1 MISARI
7 YSRLTERLLGAFLF
21 GALAVGSSVRAHED
35 ILLRIGELDQA
46 IEHDETSPALLVSRA
61 ALYLA
66 HKDWNRSLADYRAA
80 IAVDPDLAA
89 AHLGMAQCYLGKG
102 KVELGLAEVGTY
114 LKVSGDDH
122 QGLLTRA
129 RLRVAQGQ
137 LSAASADY
145 RSALAELPGKE
156 HCVEIYFEWASHLS
170 ARGTERYADALQVLD
185 GAAESLGQNVALQE
199 LAIRIEISSGNPEG
213 ALTRIDSL
221 LDGSLKGSP
230 GWILRRAEILQASG
244 KTEEALEA
252 YRQTLASISKIPARR
267 RMVTAI
273 RTLEEKAT
281 AQIAKLE
288 S

>member
-1 MISARI
+1 MNLS
-7 YSRLTERLLGAFLF
+7 LTGRLLGALIL

-35 ILLRIGELDQA
+35 ILLRIGELNEA
-46 IEHDETSPALLVSRA
+46 IERDETSPELLVSRA

-80 IAVDPDLAA
+80 IAADPDLAA
-89 AHLGMAQCYLGKG
+89 AHLGMARCYLGKG
-102 KVELGLAEVGTY
+102 KVELGLAEIGIY
-114 LKVSGDDH
+114 LKASGDDH

-145 RSALAELPGKE
+145 RGALAQLPGTE
-156 HCVEIYFEWASHLS
+156 HCVEIYFEWANHLS
-170 ARGTERYADALQVLD
+170 ARGAERYAEALHVLD
-185 GAAESLGQNVALQE
+185 AAAETLGQNIALQE
-199 LAIRIEISSGNPEG
+199 LAIRIELSSGNPVG

-230 GWILRRAEILQASG
+230 AWTLRRAEILQASG
-244 KTEEALEA
+244 KTQEALEA